1 MRMTRPLV
9 ALAAASLAAVF
20 LTVPAAHASAAAEP
34 GSATVVPIQVTGDP
48 AGRFNLVILG
58 DGYTAAEQPKF
69 RADIDKH

>member
-34 GSATVVPIQVTGDP
+34 GSATVVPLQVTGDP
-48 AGRFNLVILG
+48 AERGS
-58 DGYTAAEQPKF
+58 T
-69 RADIDKH
+69 